1 MYKFGTGLLAPLMLR
16 ILLLVCRAP
25 IHVTVWANFLMFV
38 LLNASDMSLAIGYET
53 RNTCCS
59 YLLDQVFAGVDFRE
73 SDEAGVNHGKVLAQ
87 LL

>member
-1 MYKFGTGLLAPLMLR
+1 
-16 ILLLVCRAP
+16 
-25 IHVTVWANFLMFV
+25 MFV

-59 YLLDQVFAGVDFRE
+59 FLLDPVAGVDFRE